1 MALVENSN
9 KKQLSPA
16 RGGSRLD
23 ADGNILQNYGLATK
37 YQKGKYNIDQTTYPN
52 DLYSNQGIYGGNY
65 VIFYINVADD
75 SKLIAD
81 KAVTAVEGDIPP
93 RLRGDLIGQNLN
105 KLEAG
110 AAQATASA
118 ITGVGFEGAKSVLTG
133 DGSWKGASEKAIGF
147 GAVGL
152 AQGGTVAVAS
162 GGMARQQKR
171 ITTAIALH
179 VPNQLNIR
187 YTMDWQTEDTFAF
200 QAAAMAN
207 REVAKAVTTGG
218 AKSNMLGTAGSI
230 LTNIA
235 LSTNVP
241 GTPGAGALSAASGL
255 AANPKK
261 EQVFKNVNFR
271 EFTFDYTF
279 SPRSPEEAA
288 NVRKIIHNFKLHMHP
303 EYKDLNNFVFI
314 YPSEF
319 DIYYYQGGQENL
331 NLHRHTSCVLKDM
344 SINYT
349 PNGAFNTF
357 DDGMP
362 TQINVQLSFLE
373 LAILTKSQIQDN
385 F

>member
-1 MALVENSN
+1 
-9 KKQLSPA
+9 
-16 RGGSRLD
+16 
-23 ADGNILQNYGLATK
+23 
-37 YQKGKYNIDQTTYPN
+37 
-52 DLYSNQGIYGGNY
+52 
-65 VIFYINVADD
+65 
-75 SKLIAD
+75 
-81 KAVTAVEGDIPP
+81 
-93 RLRGDLIGQNLN
+93 
-105 KLEAG
+105 
-110 AAQATASA
+110 
-118 ITGVGFEGAKSVLTG
+118 
-133 DGSWKGASEKAIGF
+133 
-147 GAVGL
+147 
-152 AQGGTVAVAS
+152 
-162 GGMARQQKR
+162 
-171 ITTAIALH
+171 
-179 VPNQLNIR
+179 
-187 YTMDWQTEDTFAF
+187 MDWQTEDTFAF

-218 AKSNMLGTAGSI
+218 AKSNALGTAGNI

-235 LSTNVP
+235 LSAP
-241 GTPGAGALSAASGL
+241 GGGALSAASGL

-279 SPRSPEEAA
+279 SPRTPEEAA

-319 DIYYYQGGQENL
+319 DIFYYQGGTENL

-344 SINYT
+344 SVNYT

-362 TQINVQLSFLE
+362 TQINVQLAFLE
-373 LAILTKSQIQDN
+373 LAILTKAQIQDK

>member
-9 KKQLSPA
+9 KKQLNPA

-23 ADGNILQNYGLATK
+23 ANGNTVQNYGVATG
-37 YQKGKYNIDQTTYPN
+37 YQKGKYNIDQTSYPD

-75 SKLIAD
+75 SKLIAE
-81 KAVTAVEGDIPP
+81 KAVTTIEGDIPP

-105 KLEAG
+105 KVEGAAAQGTAG
-110 AAQATASA
+110 A
-118 ITGVGFEGAKSVLTG
+118 VGAVGLQGAGSLLTG
-133 DGSWKGASEKAIGF
+133 GGSWKAAGGAAAVG
-147 GAVGL
+147 GGVGL
-152 AQGGTVAVAS
+152 AQGGAVAAAS

-171 ITTAIALH
+171 ISTAIALH

-187 YTMDWQTEDTFAF
+187 YSMDWQSDDTFAF

-235 LSTNVP
+235 LSSP
-241 GTPGAGALSAASGL
+241 GGSALSAAAGL

-288 NVRKIIHNFKLHMHP
+288 NVRKILYNFKLHMHP

-344 SINYT
+344 SVNYT

-373 LAILTKSQIQDN
+373 LAILTKAQIQDK